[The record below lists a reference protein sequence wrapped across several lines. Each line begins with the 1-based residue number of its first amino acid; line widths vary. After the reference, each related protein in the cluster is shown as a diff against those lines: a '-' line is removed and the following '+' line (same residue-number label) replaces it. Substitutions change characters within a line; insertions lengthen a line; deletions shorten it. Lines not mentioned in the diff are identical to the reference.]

1 MRVLLVDDDILP
13 MKDLKG
19 LIQEHCPQIT
29 EVETCSSPVRA
40 LRLLQSSKWDLM
52 FLDIEMP
59 EMTGFELL
67 DVLAENRT
75 PQVIFLTA
83 FNQYAIDAFRVNAV
97 DYLLKPIE
105 LKELLVAVDKA
116 EQRQD
121 LDRPKEQLFIQKLVP
136 LFDGDDYRFFPPDN
150 IIRVLGE
157 GSYTRIFSTTEKP
170 FLVSQYLG
178 KLESLFLK
186 RGFIRC
192 HRSHLINPRHITK
205 YSRKDGGFFV
215 MSNDDVVPISASRKE
230 HLKEMLDLLQ

>member
-1 MRVLLVDDDILP
+1 MVDDDILP
-13 MKDLKG
+13 MKDLEG
-19 LIQEHCPQIT
+19 MIREHCPQIV
-29 EVETCSSPVRA
+29 EVKICSSPVKA

-67 DVLAENRT
+67 DVLSESCT

-116 EQRQD
+116 VQRQGVT
-121 LDRPKEQLFIQKLVP
+121 RSEEPLFTQKLVP
-136 LFDGDDYRFFPPDN
+136 LFDGDDYRFFSPNN

-178 KLESLFLK
+178 KLESLFVK
-186 RGFIRC
+186 RDFIRC
-192 HRSHLINPRHITK
+192 HRSHLINPQHIAK

-215 MSNDDVVPISASRKE
+215 MSNDDVVPIAASRKE
-230 HLKEMLDLLQ
+230 HLKEVLDLFQ